1 MLERKFFKKFMEK
14 TNKVLRIV
22 LCCAS
27 FAFIAMFLL
36 GLFALP
42 LFSGANIYDFVKNF
56 IESIKNSG
64 GGSAAD
70 IINAIFAPLVMMGLA
85 VVFGIIGIVKGIKLL
100 IASIKGLSAEE
111 GKAPAK
117 PLLSFGLLL
126 LVFVACLSSVSGYY
140 SLGAG
145 SIMFLLAGILAVCG
159 VGVFAFFARSE
170 EKLLNRIFALGL
182 ATLAVVGLLFTIRG
196 LVSGF
201 GGYRSGAIGV
211 IMICFQS
218 LVAGAGS
225 EVAGVIF
232 AMLGAIL
239 LFVALGF
246 AKAVVV
252 NALAVEEEKKEAD
265 NAKSSIVKSALWL
278 GFLLVGFLL
287 VVIPFSSEG
296 YDVAASGIVAL
307 VLAASALG
315 LAIVSKVLGSKESK

>member
-27 FAFIAMFLL
+27 FTFIAMFLL

-56 IESIKNSG
+56 IESIKNSS

-196 LVSGF
+196 LVSGY
-201 GGYRSGAIGV
+201 GYRSGAIGV
-211 IMICFQS
+211 IMTCFQA
-218 LVAGAGS
+218 LIAGAGS
-225 EVAGVIF
+225 KVAGVIF

>member
-1 MLERKFFKKFMEK
+1 MEK

-42 LFSGANIYDFVKNF
+42 LFSGANIYDFVKNL
-56 IESIKNSG
+56 IESIKSSS

-70 IINAIFAPLVMMGLA
+70 IINVILSPLVMIGLA

-111 GKAPAK
+111 GKAPVK
-117 PLLSFGLLL
+117 LLLSFGLLL

-196 LVSGF
+196 LASSS
-201 GGYRSGAIGV
+201 GYRVGAIGV
-211 IMICFQS
+211 IMTCFQF
-218 LVAGAGS
+218 LVQGAGS
-225 EVAGVIF
+225 KVASVIF
-232 AMLGAIL
+232 AMFGAIL

-246 AKAVVV
+246 VKAVVV
-252 NALAVEEEKKEAD
+252 RALAIEEEKKEAD
-265 NAKSSIVKSALWL
+265 NAKSCIVKSALWF

-307 VLAASALG
+307 VLAALALG

>member
-56 IESIKNSG
+56 IESIKNSS

-218 LVAGAGS
+218 LVAG
-225 EVAGVIF
+225 VIF

>member
-56 IESIKNSG
+56 IESIKNSS
-64 GGSAAD
+64 GGSVAN
-70 IINAIFAPLVMMGLA
+70 IINTILAPLVMMGLA

-111 GKAPAK
+111 GKAPVK

-126 LVFVACLSSVSGYY
+126 LVFVACLSSVSGFY

-196 LVSGF
+196 LVSVY
-201 GGYRSGAIGV
+201 GYRSGAIGV
-211 IMICFQS
+211 IMNCLQALI
-218 LVAGAGS
+218 AGAGS
-225 EVAGVIF
+225 KVAGIIF
-232 AMLGAIL
+232 AMFGAIL

-265 NAKSSIVKSALWL
+265 NAKSSIVKSALWF

-287 VVIPFSSEG
+287 VVIPFSADG